1 LVVADNRLDGDC
13 AIGVAERLL
22 AQGLDLLIE
31 YQVDAQAGE
40 LIMAKCRDAG
50 VPAIA
55 VDIPMLGA
63 TFFGVDNYRAG
74 YMAGVALGNW
84 VREHWGGE
92 VDRLIALEEPRT
104 GLFAATRLRSQLEG
118 LQSIIGLLPEDRIL
132 HLDCGNTAETT
143 EARLRAVFPD
153 RVLTEAHRI
162 AVISINDDAAIGAIA
177 AARAAGRAG
186 DVIVVG
192 QGADCRAR
200 EEMLRPDS
208 RLVGSTSYA
217 PERYG
222 EQLIPLAL
230 SILRHEPVPPAVY
243 VEHHFITARN
253 LAEFY
258 PAPPPQPGRTA
269 QND

>member
-1 LVVADNRLDGDC
+1 VDLIVADNQLDAGT
-13 AIGVAERLL
+13 AASVADRLL
-22 AQGLDLLIE
+22 GQGIDLLID

-40 LIMAKCRDAG
+40 MIMTRCRDAG

-74 YMAGVALGNW
+74 YMAGAGLGNW
-84 VREHWGGE
+84 VREHWRGE
-92 VDRLIALEEPRT
+92 LDRLIVLEEPRT
-104 GLFAATRLRSQLEG
+104 GVFAATRLRGQLEG
-118 LQSIIGLLPEDRIL
+118 LQSIIGPLADGRVL
-132 HLDCGNTAETT
+132 HVDCGNTAETT
-143 EARLRAVFPD
+143 EARLRPFFLD
-153 RVLTEAHRI
+153 RALAGAHRI
-162 AVISINDDAAIGAIA
+162 AVISINDDAAIGAIS
-177 AARAAGRAG
+177 AARAMGRAG

-192 QGADCRAR
+192 QGADRRAR

-208 RLVGSTSYA
+208 RLVGSTSYM

-230 SILRHEPVPPAVY
+230 RILRHEPVPPAVY
-243 VEHHFITARN
+243 VEHHFITAEN

-258 PAPPPQPGRTA
+258 PAPVQ
-269 QND
+269 Q